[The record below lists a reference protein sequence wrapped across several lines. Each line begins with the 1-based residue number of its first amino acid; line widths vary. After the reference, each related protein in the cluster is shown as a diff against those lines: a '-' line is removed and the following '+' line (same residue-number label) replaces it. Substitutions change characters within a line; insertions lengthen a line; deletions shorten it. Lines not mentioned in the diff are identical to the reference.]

1 MILEP
6 GTLEDMQGD
15 TPTQNLPT
23 QPEQDGPGSTQKKKP
38 TKRVRYRHHTLR
50 LGLSAGHFQAIG
62 KPQPLFQLT
71 PEATQAWKAG
81 EQVMRVFRFRTLH
94 PPGRGANGGRQ
105 ARASAGPQAVD
116 LGWHTPAANV
126 KLGRVTLKC
135 MSSNAKRCVCV
146 CVASIFSIYRPFWS
160 FDRNFL
166 NGWGAICSRVMTS
179 RAMIILVTNF
189 MFGAQLDKGGAGMH
203 YQLMT

>member
-1 MILEP
+1 MESEECWATEESDVQHMILEP

-23 QPEQDGPGSTQKKKP
+23 PSEQDGPGSTQKKKP
-38 TKRVRYRHHTLR
+38 TKRVRYRHHTLG
-50 LGLSAGHFQAIG
+50 LGLGASHFQAIG

-71 PEATQAWKAG
+71 PETMQAWKAG

-105 ARASAGPQAVD
+105 ARASAGPQAVG
-116 LGWHTPAANV
+116 LGWHAPATNV
-126 KLGRVTLKC
+126 KLGRVTLR

-146 CVASIFSIYRPFWS
+146 CVGPFFQLIGR
-160 FDRNFL
+160 FDLLTGNF
-166 NGWGAICSRVMTS
+166 
-179 RAMIILVTNF
+179 
-189 MFGAQLDKGGAGMH
+189 
-203 YQLMT
+203 